1 MSNVPSDLKYTKSHE
16 CVRVSG
22 DTATVGISDH
32 AQHEMG
38 DVVFVELPKVGQKL
52 EKEKPCAVVESVKSA
67 FDIYAP
73 VSGEVTAVND
83 AVTGEPALLNQSPLD
98 KGWMFKMKP
107 SNPAEGETLMN
118 WTAYQEFVKQSAH

>member
-1 MSNVPSDLKYTKSHE
+1 MPKPEEVKYTKTHE
-16 CVRVSG
+16 WVQPG
-22 DTATVGISDH
+22 EETTIGISEH

-83 AVTGEPALLNQSPLD
+83 AVTGEPALLNQSPLE
-98 KGWMFKMKP
+98 KGWLFKLKP
-107 SNPAEGETLMN
+107 SSPAEADALMD
-118 WTAYQEFVKQSAH
+118 WAAYQEFVKQSAH

>member
-1 MSNVPSDLKYTKSHE
+1 MSKPEELKYTKTHE
-16 CVRVSG
+16 YVHPG
-22 DTATVGISDH
+22 AEATVGISDH

-38 DVVFVELPKVGQKL
+38 DVVFVELPKVGAKL

-83 AVTGEPALLNQSPLD
+83 AVTGEPALLNQSPLE
-98 KGWMFKMKP
+98 KGWLFKLKP
-107 SNPAEGETLMN
+107 SNPAEAETLMA
-118 WTAYQEFVKQSAH
+118 WPAYQEFVKQAAH

>member
-1 MSNVPSDLKYTKSHE
+1 MPKPEEARYTKTHE
-16 CVRVSG
+16 WIHLG
-22 DTATVGISDH
+22 PEAAVGISDH

-83 AVTGEPALLNQSPLD
+83 AVTGEPALLNQSPLEN
-98 KGWMFKMKP
+98 GWLFKMKP
-107 SNPAEGETLMN
+107 SNPAEGETLMD
-118 WTAYQEFVKQSAH
+118 WTAYQDFVKQSVH

>member
-1 MSNVPSDLKYTKSHE
+1 MSKPEELKYTKTHE
-16 CVRVSG
+16 YVHPG
-22 DTATVGISDH
+22 AEATVGISDH

-73 VSGEVTAVND
+73 VSGEVTAVNG
-83 AVTGEPALLNQSPLD
+83 AVTGEPALLNQSPLE
-98 KGWMFKMKP
+98 KGWLFKMKP
-107 SNPAEGETLMN
+107 SNPAEAEALMG
-118 WTAYQEFVKQSAH
+118 WDAYQEFVKQSVH

>member
-1 MSNVPSDLKYTKSHE
+1 MPKPEEVKYTKTHE
-16 CVRVSG
+16 WVQPG
-22 DTATVGISDH
+22 AEGAVGISDH

-73 VSGEVTAVND
+73 VSGEVTAINE
-83 AVTGEPALLNQSPLD
+83 AVTGEPALLNQSPLEN
-98 KGWMFKMKP
+98 GWLFKIKP
-107 SNPAEGETLMN
+107 SNPAEAETLMA
-118 WTAYQEFVKQSAH
+118 WPAYQEFVKQAAH

>member
-1 MSNVPSDLKYTKSHE
+1 MPKPEEARYTKTHE
-16 CVRVSG
+16 WIHSG
-22 DTATVGISDH
+22 AEVTVGISDH

-73 VSGEVTAVND
+73 VSGEVTAVNG
-83 AVTGEPALLNQSPLD
+83 AVASEPALLNQSPLD
-98 KGWMFKMKP
+98 NGWMFKMKP
-107 SNPAEGETLMN
+107 SNPAEAEALMD
-118 WTAYQEFVKQSAH
+118 WTAYQEFVKQTAH

>member
-1 MSNVPSDLKYTKSHE
+1 MPNPEEVKYTKTHE
-16 CVRVSG
+16 WISPG
-22 DTATVGISDH
+22 PEASVGISAH

-67 FDIYAP
+67 FDIYSP
-73 VSGEVTAVND
+73 VSGEVTAVNE

-98 KGWMFKMKP
+98 NGWMFKIKP
-107 SNPAEGETLMN
+107 SNPAEAETLMA
-118 WTAYQEFVKQSAH
+118 WPAYQEFVKQAAH